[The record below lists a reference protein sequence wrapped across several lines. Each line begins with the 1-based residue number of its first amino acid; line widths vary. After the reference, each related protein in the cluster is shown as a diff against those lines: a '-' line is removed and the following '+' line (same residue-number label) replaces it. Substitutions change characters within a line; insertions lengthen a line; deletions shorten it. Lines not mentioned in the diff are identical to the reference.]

1 MLENFTINN
10 GPVIITTV
18 SQPEVSTCS
27 ALYCNNMKETFFLSV
42 PPGTGP
48 LLNYLVLELPRL
60 VNPRK

>member
-27 ALYCNNMKETFFLSV
+27 ALYCNNMKETLFLSV
-42 PPGTGP
+42 PPGTGSD
-48 LLNYLVLELPRL
+48 LSFLVLELPRF
-60 VNPRK
+60 VNPQK